1 MGSIVQLDRS
11 ARATEADS
19 GRETGPSTLPLLP
32 SSDDVTALVQ
42 ISGRLHPSDCLLLVR
57 VIGRVAE
64 LERTVGE
71 AAALD
76 MLETAIAR
84 LHGALGRA

>member
-1 MGSIVQLDRS
+1 MGSIAQHHRTTGSVAAEAPQDNAPS
-11 ARATEADS
+11 A
-19 GRETGPSTLPLLP
+19 LPLLP
-32 SSDDVTALVQ
+32 ASGDVAALVQ
-42 ISGRLHPSDCLLLVR
+42 ISSRLHPSDCLLLVR